1 MLRSYSGE
9 RRGGLST
16 GPKTAEGIA
25 RIRRAVTKH
34 GPYSAAPIPSEVPTP
49 HREHG
54 LRTVEVEHRDAH
66 KPDTFIREL
75 SDFGSRRTTVNTPS
89 ATAKRR
95 DCDSPSVIAKDG
107 WRFHH
112 IGIPTNVA
120 RPGETHLPWLNVHV
134 SGFASSPYGIQ
145 WMRFDKDAPYP
156 DAVKSLP
163 HVAFEVDDLARA
175 LEGKEILVEPNCPS
189 PGVTVAMIID
199 DGAPIELLEFRSI
212 PDHQGR

>member
-1 MLRSYSGE
+1 
-9 RRGGLST
+9 
-16 GPKTAEGIA
+16 
-25 RIRRAVTKH
+25 
-34 GPYSAAPIPSEVPTP
+34 
-49 HREHG
+49 
-54 LRTVEVEHRDAH
+54 
-66 KPDTFIREL
+66 
-75 SDFGSRRTTVNTPS
+75 VNTPS

-112 IGIPTNVA
+112 IGIPTKVV
-120 RPGETHLPWLNVHV
+120 RPGETHLPWLKVHV
-134 SGFASSPYGIQ
+134 SGFESSPYGIQ

-212 PDHQGR
+212 PDHHGR